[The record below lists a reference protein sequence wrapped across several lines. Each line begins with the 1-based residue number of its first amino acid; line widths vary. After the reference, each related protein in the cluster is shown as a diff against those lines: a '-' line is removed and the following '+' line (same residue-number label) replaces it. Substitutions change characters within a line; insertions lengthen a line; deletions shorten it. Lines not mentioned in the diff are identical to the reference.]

1 MRKLP
6 SDAFRSEIKKRKEL
20 LQTNNGFTDEINLI
34 CGSATSTS
42 NENVI
47 SLNENKQIWNKIR
60 ARIFFFFVQ
69 KLISGAGQGLYDYL
83 KFQYIITQQKVN
95 IL

>member
-6 SDAFRSEIKKRKEL
+6 SDAFRSEIKKEL

-60 ARIFFFFVQ
+60 ARVFFCTKINKRCGV
-69 KLISGAGQGLYDYL
+69 GALRL
-83 KFQYIITQQKVN
+83 P
-95 IL
+95 